1 MPKVVKYE
9 PSQYNDA
16 VKHMKHINAIVLV
29 FHPQCGHCVQL
40 RPTWDQMVSQAPA
53 KANIIE
59 VNAESMSESPSMSQ
73 SEIGRKTEGFPS
85 IMRLKNGRVV
95 ESFQQERNVPNML
108 GFVKKSM
115 GDMVIHK
122 KRKTNKQHNQH
133 NQHKRKKAQKTQ
145 KRRKTQKKRE

>member
-40 RPTWDQMVSQAPA
+40 RPMWDQMVSQAPA

-122 KRKTNKQHNQH
+122 KRKTNKQQN
-133 NQHKRKKAQKTQ
+133 RKKAQKPQ
-145 KRRKTQKKRE
+145 KIRKTQKKRE

>member
-122 KRKTNKQHNQH
+122 KRKTNKQQN
-133 NQHKRKKAQKTQ
+133 RKKAQKPQ
-145 KRRKTQKKRE
+145 KIRKTQKKRE

>member
-115 GDMVIHK
+115 GDMDMVIHK
-122 KRKTNKQHNQH
+122 KRKTNKQQN
-133 NQHKRKKAQKTQ
+133 RKKAQKQQ
-145 KRRKTQKKRE
+145 KIRKTQKKRE